1 MSGAL
6 RERFVAAH
14 GFPLDPF
21 QESALDH
28 LDAGRSVVV
37 AAPTGSGKTVV
48 AEYAIAR
55 ALEAGQRAFYTT
67 PLKAL
72 SNQKH
77 GDLAAA
83 YGPARVGLLTGDVSR
98 RGGADVV
105 VMTTEV
111 LRNMIYADPARLA
124 RVGCVVLD
132 EVHYLE
138 DRYRGA
144 VWEEIILS
152 APRELV
158 LVCLSAT
165 VSNAAEL
172 GGWIGQVRG
181 HTGVVV
187 EERRPVELRN
197 LFAVRD
203 PATGS
208 LEVVPT
214 LRGTRPNPRAAA
226 LDARAHRAGR
236 QGAPGA
242 RRGRPSPSPRPG
254 RVEIVERFADDHLL
268 PAICFI
274 FSRAG
279 CDDAVRQCL
288 DAGLRLTDEADR
300 ARIAEVAAAHVAELD
315 PADLAVLGYERFL
328 AALKAGIASH
338 HAGLVP
344 PFREAVEELFA
355 AGLVRVVFATETLA
369 LGINMPAR
377 SVVIEALS
385 KFAGTGHVDLTPGE
399 YTQLTGRAGRRGID
413 EVGYGTVLWSPFH
426 TLAEVAALASRRAR
440 PLRSSFRPT
449 YNMTANLVRRY
460 ERGAAYRLVR
470 SSFAQY
476 QSEQPLTRQLDAVV
490 DLLTRRG
497 YLRGWQL
504 TGAGEQLAGL
514 YHDCDLLVVEAIR
527 SGLLDGLDPASL
539 AGLVSAFTYEP
550 RRSSA
555 GGSLPSALLA
565 RRYGELEARAEDLR
579 AAELARRLPETR
591 PLDPGFAAL
600 AHAWASGEQLGDLL
614 APPAPPRRPERRRRG
629 QPRRPAPAVAD
640 VMAGGDFVRNVKQ
653 LVDLL
658 RQVAVIARPGHL
670 AGAAA
675 SAAEALVRGVVAASG
690 APDGPAEPPGRPAAI
705 RDGGRSVP

>member
-1 MSGAL
+1 MSGPL
-6 RERFVAAH
+6 RERFLAAH

-21 QESALDH
+21 QAQALDH
-28 LDAGRSVVV
+28 LDADRSVLV

-55 ALEAGQRAFYTT
+55 ALEAGRRAFYTT

-77 GDLAAA
+77 LELASS
-83 YGPARVGLLTGDVSR
+83 YGPGRVGLLTGDVSV
-98 RGGADVV
+98 RGDADVV

-111 LRNMIYADPARLA
+111 LRNMIYTGTERLT
-124 RVGCVVLD
+124 RLGCVVLD
-132 EVHYLE
+132 EVHFLE
-138 DRYRGA
+138 DPYRGA

-152 APRELV
+152 APRGVV

-165 VSNAAEL
+165 VSNAEEL
-172 GGWIGQVRG
+172 GGWIARVRG
-181 HTGVVV
+181 HTGVVI
-187 EERRPVELRN
+187 EERRPVELQN

-203 PATGS
+203 PATGL

-214 LRGTRPNPRAAA
+214 FAKRRPNPRAAA
-226 LDARAHRAGR
+226 LDARAHRAAR
-236 QGAPGA
+236 QGPPGGGTA
-242 RRGRPSPSPRPG
+242 RRRAGRSPRPG
-254 RVEIVERFADDHLL
+254 RVEVVERFAEDELL
-268 PAICFI
+268 PAIYFV

-279 CDDAVRQCL
+279 CDDAVRQCYE
-288 DAGLRLTDEADR
+288 AGLRLTGEDEQ

-328 AALKAGIASH
+328 AALQAGIASH

-355 AGLVRVVFATETLA
+355 AALVRVVFATETLA

-377 SVVIEALS
+377 SVVIESLS
-385 KFAGTGHVDLTPGE
+385 KFSGVGHVDLTPGE

-426 TLAEVAALASRRAR
+426 TFAEVAALASARSR

-460 ERGAAYRLVR
+460 ERPAAYRLVR

-476 QSEQPLTRQLDAVV
+476 LSERPLTRQLDAVV
-490 DLLTRRG
+490 ELLSERG
-497 YLRGWQL
+497 YLLGWRL
-504 TGAGEQLAGL
+504 TPSGEQLAGL
-514 YHDCDLLVVEAIR
+514 YHDCDLLVVEALR
-527 SGLLDGLDPASL
+527 AGLLEGLDAPSL
-539 AGLVSAFTYEP
+539 AALVSAFTYEP
-550 RRSSA
+550 RRAGA
-555 GGSLPSALLA
+555 GGSLPTGLLA
-565 RRYGELEARAEDLR
+565 RRYGELEVRAEELR
-579 AAELARRLPETR
+579 AAERARRLPETR
-591 PLDPGFAAL
+591 PIDPGFAAL
-600 AHAWASGEQLGDLL
+600 AYAWARGEDLGELL
-614 APPAPPRRPERRRRG
+614 APAPAPARPQRRRDARPVRRRPE
-629 QPRRPAPAVAD
+629 PVVE

-658 RQVAVIARPGHL
+658 RQLAVVARPGRV
-670 AGAAA
+670 ASVAAT
-675 SAAEALVRGVVAASG
+675 AAEALVRGVVAAST
-690 APDGPAEPPGRPAAI
+690 GPSGDAEVTAAI
-705 RDGGRSVP
+705 RDHGPNVP